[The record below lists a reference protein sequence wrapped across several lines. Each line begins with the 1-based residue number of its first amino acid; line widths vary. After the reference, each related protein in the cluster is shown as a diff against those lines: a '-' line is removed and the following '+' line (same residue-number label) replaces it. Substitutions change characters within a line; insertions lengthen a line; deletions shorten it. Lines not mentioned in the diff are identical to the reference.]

1 MTYRLI
7 ARLDI
12 KGDNVVRGMHLEG
25 LRVVGRPEEMAR
37 HYAAQ
42 GIDEIIFTDTVA
54 TLYGRNKTL
63 PVVERTAKEVFIP
76 LTVGGGIRTLDD
88 VAEVLRLG
96 GDKVTLNSAAV
107 RRPELLT
114 EVARSF
120 GSQCAVSAIE
130 AKRLA
135 PGKWTVL
142 IENAREPTGLDVVEW
157 ARQVCDRGAGEI
169 LLTSIDEDG
178 MRKGYDLE
186 LTRAVAEA
194 VPIPVIA
201 SGGPSSTAHVLAALR
216 DAGASGAALGTMLHF
231 KLMTVPALKQG
242 LMDAGLQIRP
252 TTAPI
257 STVRVMVP

>member
-1 MTYRLI
+1 MTRRLI

-25 LRVVGRPEEMAR
+25 LRVVGRPEDMAR
-37 HYAAQ
+37 RYAAQ

-54 TLYGRNKTL
+54 TLYGRNQTL

-88 VAEVLRLG
+88 VAEVLRVG

-107 RRPELLT
+107 RRPDLIT
-114 EVARSF
+114 EAARVF
-120 GSQCAVSAIE
+120 GSQCVVSAIE
-130 AKRLA
+130 AKRVA

-142 IENAREPTGLDVVEW
+142 IENAREPTGLDVLEW
-157 ARQVCDRGAGEI
+157 ARQVHDRGAGEI

-186 LTRAVAEA
+186 LTRAVAAA
-194 VPIPVIA
+194 VSIPVIA
-201 SGGPSSTAHVLAALR
+201 SGGPSTIAHVEAALR
-216 DAGASGAALGTMLHF
+216 HAGASAAALGTMLHF
-231 KLMTVPALKQG
+231 NLLDVPTIKRG
-242 LMDAGLQIRP
+242 LAQAGVPVRP
-252 TTAPI
+252 AVPPRPSTAAAGI
-257 STVRVMVP
+257 